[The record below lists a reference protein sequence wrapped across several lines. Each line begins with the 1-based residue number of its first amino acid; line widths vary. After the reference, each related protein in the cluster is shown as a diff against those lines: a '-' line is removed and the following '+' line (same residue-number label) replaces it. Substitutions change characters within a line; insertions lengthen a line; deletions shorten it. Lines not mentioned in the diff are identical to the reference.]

1 MKSGVGEIKEQP
13 DFFIE
18 QQEKFLKEMGDMGFD
33 VLEVKDLIEE
43 RGLPEYSQNLCIDA
57 LSNKDIY
64 KNALFAPPRQH
75 NANVSLNSIGL
86 NVSNVN

>member
-1 MKSGVGEIKEQP
+1 
-13 DFFIE
+13 
-18 QQEKFLKEMGDMGFD
+18 MGFD

-43 RGLPEYSQNLCIDA
+43 QGLPEYSQNLCIDA

-75 NANVSLNSIGL
+75 NANVSLNSIGF